1 MVDPGRHE
9 ALYRVESDST
19 VRTYCV
25 LWLELDHYVGE
36 SVAADPPGLLVA
48 ADSPGAAAALRRR
61 LRAAKVVLADAV
73 DAGHLDAAAA
83 QRVLADAARRRTDGR
98 ETVALGGNE

>member
-9 ALYRVESDST
+9 ALYRVEEEYT

-25 LWLELDHYVGE
+25 LWLELGHYVGE

-48 ADSPGAAAALRRR
+48 VDSPGDAAALRRW
-61 LRAAKVVLADAV
+61 LRAAKGVLADAV
-73 DAGHLDAAAA
+73 DAGHLDSAAA

-98 ETVALGGNE
+98 ETVVLGGNE